1 MTNAEYYKA
10 LFDATFLYKTFDY
23 KTGEEIEKECRV
35 TGVCDGPGAD
45 RRDYCFVE
53 GIEDYEV
60 DMPLE
65 NFLNNSRVK
74 INQIED
80 YTKEDA

>member
-1 MTNAEYYKA
+1 MTDAEFYTA
-10 LFDATFLYKTFDY
+10 LTTQTFLYNTYDF
-23 KTGEEIEKECRV
+23 KTGKPIQKECRV

-53 GIEDYEV
+53 GIEDEPV

-65 NFLNNSRVK
+65 NFLKNVSLP
-74 INQIED
+74 E
-80 YTKEDA
+80 EAA